1 MQAMNNR
8 HGSLR
13 SNDFDPEVKAW
24 MMAHTVGDLKNLARD
39 MESKGQSATAVVET
53 IQALEEI
60 ENGQLP
66 RMGDS

>member
-13 SNDFDPEVKAW
+13 ENDFDPEVIAW
-24 MMAHTVGDLKNLARD
+24 MKTHTVGDLKNLAREI
-39 MESKGQSATAVVET
+39 ESKGEIANGIMET
-53 IQALEEI
+53 VQVLEEI
-60 ENGQLP
+60 EDGQLS

>member
-1 MQAMNNR
+1 MNNR
-8 HGSLR
+8 HGSR
-13 SNDFDPEVKAW
+13 NSKDFDPEIKAW
-24 MMAHTVGDLKNLARD
+24 MMTHTVGDLKNLAMD
-39 MESKGQSATAVVET
+39 IESKGENANDIVET